1 MLTML
6 WLGHGSEENPLTF
19 VGRKIISTTKY
30 NVSLKMAKTYMQIAL
45 KNLHLLVKNY
55 FIHIFWYF
63 SFLYLIL
70 CIFIITW
77 NGQTKTKQRLV
88 SFYRKQQKRKKCQV
102 DISLVP
108 FSGPF
113 LQIWSRPETMAF
125 VSLTRKRA
133 EPYIKLGLF

>member
-1 MLTML
+1 MNMTTTTMDTL
-6 WLGHGSEENPLTF
+6 P
-19 VGRKIISTTKY
+19 
-30 NVSLKMAKTYMQIAL
+30 
-45 KNLHLLVKNY
+45 
-55 FIHIFWYF
+55 
-63 SFLYLIL
+63 
-70 CIFIITW
+70 
-77 NGQTKTKQRLV
+77 TKQGLLAFIESSR
-88 SFYRKQQKRKKCQV
+88 REKKCQV